1 VLKTDIA
8 QVYSKFIG
16 PLPPSMKDFVLGVH
30 RIFPHIAD
38 TRHLMSVSQAVQN
51 LMRRKSKSLS
61 SVFSLLCP
69 TSYTSPEK
77 SSILRPVTIEVEGD
91 ETMWVFNGSLYFMF

>member
-16 PLPPSMKDFVLGVH
+16 PLPLSMKEFALDVN

-38 TRHLMSVSQAVQN
+38 TRHLMSQ
-51 LMRRKSKSLS
+51 S
-61 SVFSLLCP
+61 SSSESDEAEEQVTVFSILLVVP
-69 TSYTSPEK
+69 
-77 SSILRPVTIEVEGD
+77 SILYIP
-91 ETMWVFNGSLYFMF
+91 

>member
-16 PLPPSMKDFVLGVH
+16 PLPLSMKEFALDVN

-51 LMRRKSKSLS
+51 LMRQKSKSLS

-69 TSYTSPEK
+69 PSYTSPEK
-77 SSILRPVTIEVEGD
+77 LSILRPVRIEVEGD
-91 ETMWVFNGSLYFMF
+91 ETTWVF